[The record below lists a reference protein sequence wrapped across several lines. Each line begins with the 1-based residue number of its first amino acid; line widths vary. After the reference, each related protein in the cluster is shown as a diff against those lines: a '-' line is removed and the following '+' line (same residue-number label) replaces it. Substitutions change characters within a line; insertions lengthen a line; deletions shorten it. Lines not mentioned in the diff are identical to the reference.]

1 MADAMDRPPPTPVRP
16 ALTPPRA
23 AVRPVGGATVRSA
36 PAGAVRASVLA
47 MPRAPQQLPLFPP
60 KRG

>member
-1 MADAMDRPPPTPVRP
+1 VRP

-23 AVRPVGGATVRSA
+23 AVRPVGAATVRSA
-36 PAGAVRASVLA
+36 PAGAVLA
-47 MPRAPQQLPLFPP
+47 MPRVPQQLPLFPP